1 MVDGHGRDPEATVRI
16 DLDGFGHGG
25 ASMHDVDGLEMLDDA
40 LFVERDEE
48 LRLPTHTNADREPA
62 DRRRHKTYD
71 RDHWE
76 TAHVERVDKVGV
88 YESPPFG
95 EDAIRQRERIRV
107 DLDGFGHGGAS
118 MHAPD
123 ENLQVSFWLTPTT
136 ARKLA
141 DDLQELADGVTSSPS

>member
-1 MVDGHGRDPEATVRI
+1 MSPP
-16 DLDGFGHGG
+16 FGEDAETDAVG
-25 ASMHDVDGLEMLDDA
+25 GLEMLGDA

-48 LRLPTHTNADREPA
+48 LSRPTHTNAGREPA

-76 TAHVERVDKVGV
+76 TAHVRRVDKVGA
-88 YESPPFG
+88 YENVPCGDGP
-95 EDAIRQRERIRV
+95 IRSRERIRV
-107 DLDGFGHGGAS
+107 DLDGFGHGRAS
-118 MHAPD
+118 MHAPG

-141 DDLQELADGVTSSPS
+141 DDLQELADGMEVDQ